1 MAMLKI
7 WLTFQKEKQKISQIY
22 TRKTKISQVFCQQ
35 NLSGE
40 KKTVMAGVKYRG
52 LLKKHTQWIK
62 DFTRKSCQF

>member
-7 WLTFQKEKQKISQIY
+7 WLTFFFKKQKISQIY

-52 LLKKHTQWIK
+52 LLKTYSM
-62 DFTRKSCQF
+62 D